1 MSDNTAFFAEQSANS
16 EVKMQIVL
24 TAFKLWLSDVK
35 NNKRLNYIDL
45 FCGPGVY
52 DDGTLSTPVCIL
64 QEICATEKLA
74 RQFYVILNDND
85 KDAMARLRRAMANI
99 RNYKYI
105 RSVTTSTNDNS
116 DYNNWPDIEND
127 EHSFVFLDPFG
138 WKGINKA
145 YIRRMLEN
153 PNCEMVLLFSFNQ
166 FNRFKNYDE
175 IDGIFEDLFTNAELS
190 EIKQF
195 CAMNPGYQNERFI
208 FDMYV
213 KSITN
218 GLSDCHIIPFKFQIA
233 ISLKTSHY
241 LIFIV
246 RNAARAKTLADALR
260 NFANY
265 KDDCLCY
272 STKSDAPGAPL
283 ELF

>member
-24 TAFKLWLSDVK
+24 AAFKLWLGNVK
-35 NNKRLNYIDL
+35 HNKRLNYVDL
-45 FCGPGVY
+45 FCGPGIY
-52 DDGTLSTPVCIL
+52 DDGTFSTPVCIL
-64 QEICATEKLA
+64 QEICATENLA
-74 RQFYVILNDND
+74 RRFRVILNDYD
-85 KDAMARLRRAMANI
+85 KEAVARLRRAMSNI

-116 DYNNWPDIEND
+116 DYDNWPDIENG
-127 EHSFVFLDPFG
+127 EHSFIFLDPFG
-138 WKGINKA
+138 WKGMNKA
-145 YIRRMLEN
+145 YIRRLLKN

-166 FNRFKNYDE
+166 FNRFKNYDD
-175 IDGIFEDLFTNAELS
+175 IDGIFEDLFTNSELS

-195 CAMNPGYQNERFI
+195 CAMHPGYKNERFI

-213 KSITN
+213 KSVTD
-218 GLSDCHIIPFKFQIA
+218 GTPECHIIPFKFQIA

-241 LIFIV
+241 LIFII
-246 RNAARAKTLADALR
+246 RNAARAKKLADTLR

-265 KDDCLCY
+265 KDDVLCY
-272 STKSDAPGAPL
+272 STKSGAIDAPT

>member
-24 TAFKLWLSDVK
+24 AAFKLWLSDVK
-35 NNKRLNYIDL
+35 RNKHLNYIDL

-74 RQFYVILNDND
+74 RQFYVVLNDNS
-85 KDAMARLRRAMANI
+85 KEAMARLRRAMANI

-116 DYNNWPDIEND
+116 DYNTWPDIDND

-138 WKGINKA
+138 WKGMNKE
-145 YIRRMLEN
+145 YIRRLLNN
-153 PNCEMVLLFSFNQ
+153 PNCEMVLLFCFNQ

-175 IDGIFEDLFTNAELS
+175 IDGIFEDLFTNSELS

-208 FDMYV
+208 LNTYV
-213 KSITN
+213 KSITD
-218 GLSDCHIIPFKFQIA
+218 GQTDCYVIPFKFQIA

-246 RNAARAKTLADALR
+246 RDAARAQKLARALR

-265 KDDCLCY
+265 KDDRLCY
-272 STKSDAPGAPL
+272 STKSDAPRAPL
-283 ELF
+283 EVS

>member
-1 MSDNTAFFAEQSANS
+1 
-16 EVKMQIVL
+16 
-24 TAFKLWLSDVK
+24 
-35 NNKRLNYIDL
+35 
-45 FCGPGVY
+45 
-52 DDGTLSTPVCIL
+52 L
-64 QEICATEKLA
+64 QEICATENLA
-74 RQFYVILNDND
+74 RKFSVILNDND

-105 RSVTTSTNDNS
+105 RSLTTSTNDNVDS
-116 DYNNWPDIEND
+116 SKLPQVESD

-138 WKGINKA
+138 WKGMNKA
-145 YIRRMLEN
+145 YIRRPLNN

-175 IDGIFEDLFTNAELS
+175 IDGLFTDLFTNSELS

-195 CAMNPGYQNERFI
+195 CALNPGYKNERFI
-208 FDMYV
+208 FDTYV
-213 KSITN
+213 KSLTD
-218 GLSDCHIIPFKFQIA
+218 GQPECHVIPFKFQIA

-246 RNAARAKTLADALR
+246 RNAARAKKLAGALR

-272 STKSDAPGAPL
+272 STKSDAPCAPL